1 VNLELEDAVRSTNL
15 VPDRHP
21 LLSVFLLEVSSINS
35 ASCYYVPGKQTFI
48 QVKTIDT
55 SSKMDLCLILKLA
68 LLSAIFDAP
77 FIQQALEV
85 VSRFDPQFI
94 DRLVLFLTNSTG
106 PYRKWIFN
114 FQSKLYNVSRAYPL
128 VAIEALIC
136 EQIQPKG
143 HSFFSRVV
151 GLAVKIKNA
160 LQKSKQM
167 NGLFVFSI
175 EKIKRNITTITE
187 IEEIEIFLENL
198 MKTINN
204 RPDEVIVELGTKR
217 LVSSA
222 RSMNRPLDYDQLPA
236 QLQDSLAVFEQ
247 LETKVLEL
255 HRAYGKRHSKYHF
268 LEYLWIHVQRLAL
281 DANASSRQI
290 ADQLLEAMKN
300 YRNPSKSDRAIYH
313 LPFVGHRWDSN
324 PHQET
329 DGLERLLESVEQAGN
344 DSIAAWKEVENCSRL
359 AVWIMRLRDLLVTV
373 IDAGDR
379 TIEETKKTRLSDLL
393 QDSGREAELVLD
405 LRETLEEM
413 EMDSQSESMQ
423 SHLKFEDLYLSDL
436 TDRNGTLRKQIGD
449 RVRTYNENIK
459 KAAKILNY
467 TINGQKGLSE
477 LELHHT
483 FRLTSATLFRRLT
496 EKYSGITQKKRF
508 LKTALSTELRIDLHE
523 LKEIKDD
530 VSQREFIYSDC
541 RVQTL
546 IGMAKNHPLWIERP
560 QKPVPLSD
568 RQQFLKYFKYCPV
581 ATMMRF
587 ENSLFGLFENEA
599 EERTENLCLK
609 ETEILLKDMNFL
621 CPLEFVMDIHR
632 LILLR
637 KLHRIF
643 QQNQT
648 KRVIS
653 DSAQYDDVL
662 FRILDDNSN
671 TEKLVANCV
680 FLAAIAENKDEKGVL
695 KIIRISKDKF
705 DWKKPLESIDSVKE
719 AVEEFKKKAGIDSEI
734 NLADILAAC
743 AKLFEVELQRISK

>member
-1 VNLELEDAVRSTNL
+1 ML
-15 VPDRHP
+15 
-21 LLSVFLLEVSSINS
+21 
-35 ASCYYVPGKQTFI
+35 
-48 QVKTIDT
+48 
-55 SSKMDLCLILKLA
+55 
-68 LLSAIFDAP
+68 
-77 FIQQALEV
+77 
-85 VSRFDPQFI
+85 
-94 DRLVLFLTNSTG
+94 
-106 PYRKWIFN
+106 
-114 FQSKLYNVSRAYPL
+114 
-128 VAIEALIC
+128 
-136 EQIQPKG
+136 
-143 HSFFSRVV
+143 
-151 GLAVKIKNA
+151 

-187 IEEIEIFLENL
+187 IEEIENFLEAL
-198 MKTINN
+198 MKAINN
-204 RPDEVIVELGTKR
+204 RPEEFLNEIGTRKMMSS
-217 LVSSA
+217 VSEIS
-222 RSMNRPLDYDQLPA
+222 RPLDDDQLPA
-236 QLQDSLAVFEQ
+236 QFEESLFAFEK

-255 HRAYGKRHSKYHF
+255 HRFYGKRHSKYHF
-268 LEYLWIHVQRLAL
+268 LEYLWTQVQRLAL
-281 DANASSRQI
+281 DTDASSRQI

-329 DGLERLLESVEQAGN
+329 DGLERLLESVEQADN

-413 EMDSQSESMQ
+413 DSQSENMQ
-423 SHLKFEDLYLSDL
+423 SHLKFEGLYLSDL
-436 TDRNGTLRKQIGD
+436 TDRNGRLRKRIGD
-449 RVRTYNENIK
+449 LVRTYNEKII

-467 TINGQKGLSE
+467 NINGQKGLSE

-530 VSQREFIYSDC
+530 VSHRDFIYSDC

-546 IGMAKNHPLWIERP
+546 IGMAKNHPLWIESSQRP
-560 QKPVPLSD
+560 VALSD

-587 ENSLFGLFENEA
+587 ENSLFGLFENRA
-599 EERTENLCLK
+599 EERTENLCLRG
-609 ETEILLKDMNFL
+609 TEIMLRDMNIL

-648 KRVIS
+648 KRVVS

-662 FRILDDNSN
+662 FRILDDNSS
-671 TEKLVANCV
+671 TEKLAANCV

-695 KIIRISKDKF
+695 KIIRISKDEYN
-705 DWKKPLESIDSVKE
+705 WKKPLESIDSIKE
-719 AVEEFKKKAGIDSEI
+719 AVEDFKKNTKIESEI
-734 NLADILAAC
+734 TLADVLAAC
-743 AKLFEVELQRISK
+743 AKVFEVELQRISK